1 MGGVARL
8 RPRRNH
14 GHRGQS
20 QRSGNAHLCGRSG
33 SDGKRRAGTEEIWL
47 ARNGNQRRERCGSG
61 HCTLRSE
68 GGRAL
73 RLKPAAF
80 LAPLILLAASGARA
94 EYVVLRSGQ
103 RLHVTGYLLNGDK
116 YHLQMVGGSVD
127 VSAQDVANIEPE
139 DVFTPVP
146 PPPAQPTADPM
157 FRNIIAEIATRYSID
172 AELITSVIAAESNF
186 DPKAVSRKNARGLMQ
201 LLPETAARFGVKDVF
216 DPKENIDAG
225 TRYLRGL
232 LQMYNND
239 LTLALAAYNAGPERI
254 QQYGRVP
261 PFTETVTY
269 VRRVKRNYEK
279 TKSDPTAAPKAPKL
293 PPQEITPPAAST
305 PPNPPD

>member
-1 MGGVARL
+1 V
-8 RPRRNH
+8 
-14 GHRGQS
+14 
-20 QRSGNAHLCGRSG
+20 
-33 SDGKRRAGTEEIWL
+33 
-47 ARNGNQRRERCGSG
+47 
-61 HCTLRSE
+61 
-68 GGRAL
+68 
-73 RLKPAAF
+73 RLKLVALLLPLLF
-80 LAPLILLAASGARA
+80 LFASLGVRA

-103 RLHVTGYLLNGDK
+103 RLHVTGYQLTGEK

-127 VSAQDVANIEPE
+127 VSAQDVTAIEPE
-139 DVFTPVP
+139 DVFVAVP
-146 PPPAQPTADPM
+146 APPQPPAADPL
-157 FRNIIAEIATRYSID
+157 FRNLIAEAASRYGVD
-172 AELITSVIAAESNF
+172 AELITSVIAVESNF

-279 TKSDPTAAPKAPKL
+279 TKSDATAAAKSPKL
-293 PPQEITPPAAST
+293 PPPEIASPAAST
-305 PPNPPD
+305 PPNPPNQ